1 MRGGFVKTLLKR
13 FLLDEAGSTAIEYAL
28 IGSIVSVAILAA
40 LITMGNVLDADFAGI
55 GTEFR

>member
-1 MRGGFVKTLLKR
+1 MKTLLKR

-40 LITMGNVLDADFAGI
+40 LITMGNVLD
-55 GTEFR
+55 R